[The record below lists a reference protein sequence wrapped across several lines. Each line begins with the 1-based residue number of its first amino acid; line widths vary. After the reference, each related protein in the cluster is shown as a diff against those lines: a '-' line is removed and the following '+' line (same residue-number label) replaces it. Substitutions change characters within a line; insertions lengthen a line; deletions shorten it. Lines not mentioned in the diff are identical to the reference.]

1 MFRLFLR
8 LILTGLL
15 TEGLYLSLVAKD
27 FQSFLQPL
35 FEQNCVN
42 CHGGEKTKGK
52 VNLKEIETKAD
63 LLAKPELIKELI
75 EVIDFADMPPED
87 EEQLSDEQRDK
98 MVLLLKDLMHQ
109 AVAGAKQEK
118 ARLSRLNRFQYN
130 NSIRDLF
137 AIRTDIFELSE
148 KMMTR
153 HDNYLWSATQKIP
166 DMVRASHK
174 NRTKGFREVRPFPK
188 DLRAA
193 HGFDNQTDQ
202 LTLSPL
208 LLDTFLKLSVSIL
221 QSPDFN
227 DQTVGIWKE
236 FFAEP
241 KNPDDLA
248 MEIRER
254 LNPFLRLAF
263 RSKVEKEVEER
274 YVRYALAQVKSE
286 ESFPS
291 VMKKVASA
299 ILSSPLFL
307 FRHETVV
314 KNDPYALAS
323 KLSYS
328 LWGSCPDEALLK
340 AAEEGKLTDPQALA
354 EIVDGMLNDPKIERF
369 LDSFPSQWMQL
380 ENALAA
386 TPDPKLNR
394 YFSIDKDYS
403 ASLAMVIEPLLLF
416 DAVFLENRPITDF
429 IKPSF
434 AYRNEFLETWYG
446 GELKPGEE
454 YLQNAIETNEKK
466 KKKILELEQD
476 VDNKEKELAKL
487 IDPVRKKILAERA
500 VDEDIL
506 EPVDLR
512 PVAAWEFDGD
522 LKSSV
527 GSFLLKRHGK
537 AEFKDG
543 MVEIGPNSY
552 LQSSNLP
559 FDLQTKS
566 LEV

>member
-8 LILTGLL
+8 LILMGLL
-15 TEGLYLSLVAKD
+15 TEGLFLSLVAKD
-27 FQSFLQPL
+27 YESFLQPL
-35 FEQNCVN
+35 FEQNCVK

-174 NRTKGFREVRPFPK
+174 NRTKGFREVRSFPK

-227 DQTVGIWKE
+227 DKTVGIWKE

-241 KNPDDLA
+241 QNPDDLA

-291 VMKKVASA
+291 GMKKVASA

-340 AAEEGKLTDPQALA
+340 AAEEGKLTDLEALA

-466 KKKILELEQD
+466 KMKILELEQD
-476 VDNKEKELAKL
+476 VDNKEKELA
-487 IDPVRKKILAERA
+487 R
-500 VDEDIL
+500 
-506 EPVDLR
+506 
-512 PVAAWEFDGD
+512 F
-522 LKSSV
+522 
-527 GSFLLKRHGK
+527 
-537 AEFKDG
+537 
-543 MVEIGPNSY
+543 
-552 LQSSNLP
+552 
-559 FDLQTKS
+559 
-566 LEV
+566 